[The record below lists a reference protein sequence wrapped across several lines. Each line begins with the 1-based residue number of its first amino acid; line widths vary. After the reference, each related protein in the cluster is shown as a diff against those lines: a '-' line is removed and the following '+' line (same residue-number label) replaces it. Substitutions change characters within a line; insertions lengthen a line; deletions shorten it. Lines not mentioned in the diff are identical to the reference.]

1 MHNGRTSQHFA
12 TLARVIESHTSCS
25 GVLVSKILGG
35 YA

>member
-12 TLARVIESHTSCS
+12 TLARVIEFPASCA
-25 GVLVSKILGG
+25 GVIVSKILGG